1 MSESIAGIL
10 NQCYRRIEKNYAPYL
25 HSYVYESARLFL
37 LTPRGE
43 FHGKVIYLTGENYP
57 LHEKQSIEIDH
68 FARQGYAV
76 ELTKGLNAT
85 WDAVES
91 YLTWGGD

>member
-1 MSESIAGIL
+1 MCESIPSII
-10 NQCYRRIEKNYAPYL
+10 NQCYKRVENKYSPFLASFIYSET
-25 HSYVYESARLFL
+25 RLFL
-37 LTPRGE
+37 LTPRGA
-43 FHGKVIYLTGENYP
+43 FHGKAIYLVGENYP

-85 WDAVES
+85 WAAVES